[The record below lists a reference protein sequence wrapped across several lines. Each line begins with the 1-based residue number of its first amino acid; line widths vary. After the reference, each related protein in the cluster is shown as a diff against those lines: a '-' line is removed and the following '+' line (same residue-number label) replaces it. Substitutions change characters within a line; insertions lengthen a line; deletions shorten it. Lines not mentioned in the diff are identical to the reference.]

1 MEEIIDLI
9 NLQVWLKM
17 LLLLSRVS
25 HVRLS
30 TDSSPA
36 GSSVPG
42 IFQARTLE
50 WVAIAKK
57 VVSWQ
62 IDESI
67 FAGLES

>member
-1 MEEIIDLI
+1 MVEDAAAAKSC
-9 NLQVWLKM
+9 Q
-17 LLLLSRVS
+17 SCPT
-25 HVRLS
+25 LS

-57 VVSWQ
+57 VGVSWQ